1 MPTEYQIL
9 CYIQRCI
16 SENFL
21 IIASDLT
28 NCLYY
33 YNRDNQYAQ
42 SIWERNSYIKNQFPD
57 IENLYP

>member
-16 SENFL
+16 LNNML
-21 IIASDLT
+21 VIASDLT

-33 YNRDNQYAQ
+33 YHRDAPYSK
-42 SIWERNSYIKNQFPD
+42 SIWERNSYIKGHFPD
-57 IENLYP
+57 IESL